1 MNLTALE
8 SAINTSDY
16 NIKDS
21 LNRKIKLYDV
31 ITWFASGK
39 LNFGFITKISNETK
53 VKYILLKNLLAEDYK
68 EQTLTISTV
77 QNKIL
82 IITNEILNDDNYA
95 DKLTKFIE
103 YLSNGNKI
111 KRQYV
116 NDVYK
121 TYYIVSQAT
130 ENEIKQTLEL
140 CQIDDISS
148 VNIQLAVKFDDFSF
162 NVKDPS
168 QTELFNK
175 FIEHKNSLVETSP
188 EFINQYVILK
198 DSTYIKVQ
206 DINSQNIKH
215 VQFNHTYAPEIYTY
229 FIDNKSGY
237 AYQRLKKIYFLI
249 DNNWYTTDIEYERT
263 AFRTDT
269 KYVLSQISNFN
280 IITQYLNFT
289 VNIFN

>member
-1 MNLTALE
+1 MKLTALE

-21 LNRKIKLYDV
+21 LNRKIQLYDV

-39 LNFGFITKISNETK
+39 LNFGFITKISNDTK

-82 IITNEILNDDNYA
+82 IITNEILNDNNYV

-121 TYYIVSQAT
+121 TYYTVRQAD
-130 ENEIKQTLEL
+130 ENEIKQNLEL
-140 CQIDDISS
+140 CQIDDITAA
-148 VNIQLAVKFDDFSF
+148 NIQLAVKFDDFSF

-175 FIEHKNSLVETSP
+175 FIEHKNSLVKTNP

-206 DINSQNIKH
+206 DINNQNIKY
-215 VQFNHTYAPEIYTY
+215 VKFTHTYAPEIHTF
-229 FIDNKSGY
+229 FIDHKN

-249 DNNWYTTDIEYERT
+249 NNEWYTTDIEYIRHGGLRT
-263 AFRTDT
+263 GT
-269 KYVLSQISNFN
+269 KYVLSQISDFN
-280 IITQYLNFT
+280 IITQYLKFT

>member
-1 MNLTALE
+1 MKLTALE

-21 LNRKIKLYDV
+21 LNRKIQLYDV

-39 LNFGFITKISNETK
+39 LNFGFITKISNDTK

-82 IITNEILNDDNYA
+82 IITNEILNDNNYV

-121 TYYIVSQAT
+121 TYYTVSQAD
-130 ENEIKQTLEL
+130 ENEIKQNLEL
-140 CQIDDISS
+140 CQIDDITAA
-148 VNIQLAVKFDDFSF
+148 NIQLAVKFDDFSF
-162 NVKDPS
+162 SVKDPS

-175 FIEHKNSLVETSP
+175 FIEHKNSLVKTNP

-206 DINSQNIKH
+206 DINNQNIKY
-215 VQFNHTYAPEIYTY
+215 VKFNHTYAPEIHTF
-229 FIDNKSGY
+229 FIDHKN

-249 DNNWYTTDIEYERT
+249 NNEWYTTDIEYIRHG
-263 AFRTDT
+263 FRTDT
-269 KYVLSQISNFN
+269 KYVLSKISNSN
-280 IITQYLNFT
+280 IITQYLNST